1 VLEKGSLVK
10 QRAVKALVENFGKPY
25 SEVLG
30 INVSSGKEEEIFRWF
45 LAAILFGA
53 PITEKAVVKTYGS
66 FEKQGVPTPKRI
78 LETGW
83 EGLVKILD
91 EGGYARYDYKTADKL
106 LEVTGNIVNKYGG
119 SLCRLYREASDARDL
134 EARLKAL
141 GKGVG
146 DVTVS
151 IFLRELRD
159 VWEKAD
165 PRPTELV
172 VNGAVKLGILE
183 EGSTE
188 DASGQL
194 KEFWKKNMV
203 SGRSYVNFE
212 TALLRIGK
220 DFVRKGR
227 PLPAGLETGA

>member
-1 VLEKGSLVK
+1 
-10 QRAVKALVENFGKPY
+10 
-25 SEVLG
+25 
-30 INVSSGKEEEIFRWF
+30 
-45 LAAILFGA
+45 
-53 PITEKAVVKTYGS
+53 
-66 FEKQGVPTPKRI
+66 
-78 LETGW
+78 
-83 EGLVKILD
+83 
-91 EGGYARYDYKTADKL
+91 
-106 LEVTGNIVNKYGG
+106 
-119 SLCRLYREASDARDL
+119 L

-165 PRPTELV
+165 PRPTELA

-183 EGSTE
+183 GSTE
-188 DASGQL
+188 DVSRQL
-194 KEFWKKNMV
+194 KDFWEKNRV
-203 SGRSYVNFE
+203 GGKSYVNFE

-220 DFVRKGR
+220 DFLRKGR